1 MMVDN
6 NVWFVLPKMW
16 IQFTGLSSH
25 LQDYLIIWVVGAIL
39 GVTKDV
45 DMVFTR
51 RFDICRLQ
59 ALVVNQNLIPQVVN
73 VVIGNNLYELNFH
86 VELIPDRNN
95 PQPMEMDNSHE
106 EGGADQR
113 NDKGGNGT
121 GNRRL
126 VGHNVQVDGQT
137 GQGNGHVA
145 SDGNGGKK
153 LVRTYHIQVSLA
165 DDEGMDSWPGAQVLQ
180 RLSCRYP
187 EVRVP
192 PTYKLQIKTTAPAP
206 G

>member
-6 NVWFVLPKMW
+6 NVRFVLPKVW

-73 VVIGNNLYELNFH
+73 VVIGNNLYDLNFH
-86 VELIPDRNN
+86 VELIPDGNN
-95 PQPMEMDNSHE
+95 PQLMEMDNSHE
-106 EGGADQR
+106 EGGADRR

-126 VGHNVQVDGQT
+126 VGHNVQADEQT

-153 LVRTYHIQVSLA
+153 LVRTYHIQVPLA
-165 DDEGMDSWPGAQVLQ
+165 DDEGMDSWLGAQVLQ

-192 PTYKLQIKTTAPAP
+192 PRTSFKSRQRLPPP